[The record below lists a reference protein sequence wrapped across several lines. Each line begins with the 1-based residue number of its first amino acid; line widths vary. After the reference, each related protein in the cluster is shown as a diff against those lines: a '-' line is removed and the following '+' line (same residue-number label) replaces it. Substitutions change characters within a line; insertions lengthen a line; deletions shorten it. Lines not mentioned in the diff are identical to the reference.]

1 MSLNGREKG
10 AWSTSTSTLTGD
22 SQAAF
27 MPLYGR
33 FFAYCEDPENLS
45 RTAIRWRDRNFSYG
59 DLQKRV
65 RQIASSLHGYG
76 VEKGDRIALIT
87 SRTFDT
93 VAAVYG
99 ILSAGCVV
107 VPVDPQHP
115 TERIRYM
122 SEISE
127 CRWLICDNTKQ
138 LAKIPDLEATVLDIA
153 DMRGERTGAPLQ
165 FISEKDLAF
174 VFFTS
179 GSTGL
184 PKGVMVSHGGTANVL
199 NWVVQQ
205 FTQQEMAVVLGAT
218 SMSFDISIIEL
229 FAPLAMGGCLVLVDS
244 ILSLLTI
251 SPLLDLTLINTVPSA
266 LSAVIA
272 ARAIPSSVRTVLL
285 SGEALHGGLVNS
297 LYQRGVK
304 NVFNLYGPTEATIFS
319 TVHRVTPDSVD
330 GWMPIGRPLPGV
342 EVCIVDEGLYPVT
355 EGVSGEL
362 CVLGLGLA
370 HGYIGRPDL
379 TIERFVKCSSGPHT
393 GRPMYRTGDRVFMRK
408 DGELMYIGRFDDQIK
423 WRGYRI
429 EPNEIACVI
438 GTVSGV
444 ARCCVLLKSLSRDG
458 NGSREVLTAYVM
470 PEHRDSSREHLQMAI
485 TARVNTTLPTY
496 MRPQYII
503 FVDALPLTVSG
514 KVDMSRLPTPRDRAT
529 ANETDF
535 SKSEKTIMPGV
546 EII

>member
-1 MSLNGREKG
+1 MSLNAREKG
-10 AWSTSTSTLTGD
+10 AWSTSSTSTLSGD

-33 FFAYCEDPENLS
+33 FYAFCEDPENLS
-45 RTAIRWRDRNFSYG
+45 RTAIRWRNRHFSYG
-59 DLQKRV
+59 DLLQRV
-65 RQIASSLHGYG
+65 REIASSLNYYG

-87 SRTFDT
+87 NRTFDT

-99 ILSAGCVV
+99 ILSAGCVI

-115 TERIRYM
+115 MERIRYM
-122 SEISE
+122 GEISE
-127 CRWLICDNTKQ
+127 CRWLVCDNTKQ
-138 LAKIPDLEATVLDIA
+138 VLKIPNLKATVLDIA
-153 DMRGERTGAPLQ
+153 DMRGGGTVPPLKP
-165 FISEKDLAF
+165 ILGRDLAF

-184 PKGVMVSHGGTANVL
+184 PKGVMVSHGGTANIL

-205 FTQQEMAVVLGAT
+205 FTPEDMAVVLAAT

-244 ILSLLTI
+244 ILSLLAT
-251 SPLLDLTLINTVPSA
+251 SPLLDVTLINTVPSA

-272 ARAIPSSVRTVLL
+272 AGSIPSSVRTVLL

-297 LYQRGVK
+297 LFQRGVE

-319 TVHRVTPDSVD
+319 TAHLVTPNNID
-330 GWMPIGRPLPGV
+330 GWVPIGRPLPGV
-342 EVCIVDEGLYPVT
+342 EVCIVDTELYPVAD
-355 EGVSGEL
+355 GSSGEL

-370 HGYIGRPDL
+370 HGYIGRHDL
-379 TIERFVKCSSGPHT
+379 TTERFVECLSGPYA
-393 GRPMYRTGDRVFMRK
+393 GRPMYRTGDRVLMQK

-444 ARCCVLLKSLSRDG
+444 ARCCVQLKNLSHDEC
-458 NGSREVLTAYVM
+458 GSRREVLTAYVM
-470 PEHRDSSREHLQMAI
+470 PEDREHLHEHLHMAI
-485 TARVNTTLPTY
+485 TARVNATLPNY

-503 FVDALPLTVSG
+503 FIDALPLTVSG
-514 KVDMSRLPTPRDRAT
+514 KVDVRRLPTPRASAKNMKRT
-529 ANETDF
+529 LSSQQQQLCQE
-535 SKSEKTIMPGV
+535 
-546 EII
+546 